1 MFRISTTLII
11 DEISSTKG
19 LATAYTS
26 LSSFLFHSILILF
39 LDRRKNYMGFISYSS
54 GGDLVL
60 VLHHYLLLFFYF
72 ITHFSG
78 FDFA

>member
-1 MFRISTTLII
+1 VFKEFRISTTLTI

-26 LSSFLFHSILILF
+26 LSSFLFPSILLLF

-60 VLHHYLLLFFYF
+60 ILHHNLHFHN
-72 ITHFSG
+72 HFSG